1 MIADACLQPR
11 RRPLPLRPNPLPAFA
26 CVQLGRLTRG
36 LWLVWEYE
44 GDKVGAS
51 VKQAMIFWGEG
62 LPPTRHFSHTTF
74 FFLLGSFTH
83 ALCLLQTLAYYL
95 KRRDCEVALAADLG
109 LDAAACPPGGAAAAA
124 MRQVLECLQVRR
136 GRGCSRSVSLAALL
150 HVALNT
156 HPPAYSPPPSTPL
169 HAHTYTP
176 C

>member
-1 MIADACLQPR
+1 MCCLRESAQILVGAAAACVIADACLQPR

-74 FFLLGSFTH
+74 SFF
-83 ALCLLQTLAYYL
+83 
-95 KRRDCEVALAADLG
+95 
-109 LDAAACPPGGAAAAA
+109 
-124 MRQVLECLQVRR
+124 
-136 GRGCSRSVSLAALL
+136 
-150 HVALNT
+150 
-156 HPPAYSPPPSTPL
+156 
-169 HAHTYTP
+169 
-176 C
+176 